1 MSNAARP
8 ARAERPQNRRHR
20 PSAAAKAR
28 TRGSFRPNAAGFAPA
43 GGETPARWPKKVAA
57 RPQKSPQN
65 PPKIPQRPPKTPG
78 KGQPRGKNAPRQ
90 RVRLWQCRLPR
101 TKSRPPS
108 PGPDGPKRHPISF
121 DHPRRNGRTNAP
133 KRKRMK
139 HFSFSFGKKEKNSFR
154 KPPVSVYFIQHIC

>member
-1 MSNAARP
+1 MRPPCAR
-8 ARAERPQNRRHR
+8 RAGSKAGRHR
-20 PSAAAKAR
+20 PSAAANAR
-28 TRGSFRPNAAGFAPA
+28 IRGGFRPNAAGFAPA

-57 RPQKSPQN
+57 RPKKS
-65 PPKIPQRPPKTPG
+65 PKIPQRPREKASPGEKTP
-78 KGQPRGKNAPRQ
+78 PAA
-90 RVRLWQCRLPR
+90 
-101 TKSRPPS
+101 RPPLAVPPAPHKKPPAV